1 MDYEEILFGLQ
12 PILNASSIKD
22 VPMNDVY
29 LGSYLAVMDQL
40 AVSLR
45 EPSNRDIVGKTGLLL
60 NLVRVLEQALDICF
74 HDTSISNNDK
84 IAFYEISSEVIR
96 CIANAIIDNDD
107 NREILLDSGGKK
119 LLNYYIGGVLQL
131 DEISSDKSEDSLVDK
146 LQMRSVVLLRNFCIG
161 NLKYTENLAPF
172 IRGPLFVLLKTTQY
186 SYLSSPEKVVL
197 GSDLLNDILKVNY
210 SNVQISDLF
219 FLSQY
224 IKKISSNVQ
233 NKELQAMEDGA
244 VEAYSNTETQKFAGQ
259 GNQEYIEKEEED
271 DEEDVNCELLLN
283 LSTCLETIV
292 AKDETIN
299 FTNEEQ
305 LVLSMQK
312 NLILSLVCLESKT
325 FNNKLIVMRRLISC
339 AGNISANL
347 TNSNKREQS
356 LCIETIKSSASSYA
370 LAAALMILCNS
381 VASKSDA
388 VALLKL
394 ISLSELIQVG
404 SLLQDPLQYQGF
416 LDLLRKLL
424 NLENAM
430 WLDIKDLFTLF
441 QIMRRCHEQT
451 KYYNNLRSLLTN
463 LLNKTLTVLPSSK
476 IHNLISSDP
485 TIISFIAEHGTLTSC
500 IAMDKLLVSK
510 KALPK
515 EAITSLWDSIFK
527 FQNLG
532 QAEQLSISDLFHI
545 TKTVGIYLKDSS
557 VTADVN
563 PIENILFKDYIQKL
577 TLILE
582 TILSFKE
589 NKDKGSESCFNNGKF
604 IAGIILNI
612 VKNTKCLTPE
622 EQNLEALAK
631 SFF

>member
-1 MDYEEILFGLQ
+1 M
-12 PILNASSIKD
+12 
-22 VPMNDVY
+22 
-29 LGSYLAVMDQL
+29 
-40 AVSLR
+40 
-45 EPSNRDIVGKTGLLL
+45 
-60 NLVRVLEQALDICF
+60 
-74 HDTSISNNDK
+74 
-84 IAFYEISSEVIR
+84 
-96 CIANAIIDNDD
+96 
-107 NREILLDSGGKK
+107 
-119 LLNYYIGGVLQL
+119 
-131 DEISSDKSEDSLVDK
+131 
-146 LQMRSVVLLRNFCIG
+146 
-161 NLKYTENLAPF
+161 
-172 IRGPLFVLLKTTQY
+172 
-186 SYLSSPEKVVL
+186 
-197 GSDLLNDILKVNY
+197 
-210 SNVQISDLF
+210 
-219 FLSQY
+219 
-224 IKKISSNVQ
+224 Q

-424 NLENAM
+424 NLENTM